1 MKALY
6 TALLTTLLLMAPLSA
21 QNSSVPD
28 QVEVFKSSSNKGTGS
43 GDSRSLRLSVTVE
56 APEHLLVKEED
67 LIFEGQPIAD
77 KPEERK
83 RLLQSKESLILQ
95 RNNLFCKEVPE
106 PLKPKETPPLAPLP
120 GANYQEEESLV
131 AQAQLKLQQAQTIL
145 ASRTPILKSDNPEK
159 RASMEKVEAALRGA
173 SEKVREQE
181 ELLKSMQDLRLEAP
195 IMRHEEAKLK
205 QLQSETEQL
214 QSALQREQALM
225 ASAGTSQ
232 QQDLQNLEIAV
243 QVARSDLQIAMGRLE
258 TVRNNRK
265 LIEYKSTIEAAQRV
279 EEENR
284 SQQIYS
290 QQQGQYAQA
299 LRDKDYQLTQLHS
312 QLTAID
318 EKLAQIPII
327 KAPRSGYIRRIK
339 AWVGN
344 NGKYST
350 TLTIASSPNNNNSGS
365 QSNNKENKT
374 TTTNTTQP
382 TSTSTTSTT
391 GTKIITDKSTCPSP
405 TTTTANSTKSG
416 AKQ

>member
-6 TALLTTLLLMAPLSA
+6 TAIFTTLFFMAPLAA
-21 QNSSVPD
+21 QNSNVPD
-28 QVEVFKSSSNKGTGS
+28 QVEVFKSSNNKGTES

-56 APEHLLVKEED
+56 APEHLLVKEDD

-83 RLLQSKESLILQ
+83 RLLQSKNSLILQ

-120 GANYQEEESLV
+120 GANYQEEESHV
-131 AQAQLKLQQAQTIL
+131 AQAQLKLQQAQAIL

-173 SEKVREQE
+173 QEKVREQE
-181 ELLKSMQDLRLEAP
+181 ELLKSMQDMRLEAP
-195 IMRHEEAKLK
+195 VIRHEEAKLK

-258 TVRNNRK
+258 TARNNRK
-265 LIEYKSTIEAAQRV
+265 LTEYKASIEASQRV

-284 SQQIYS
+284 SKQIYS

-327 KAPRSGYIRRIK
+327 KAPRSGYIRRVK
-339 AWVGN
+339 PWVGN
-344 NGKYST
+344 NGKYTT
-350 TLTIASSPNNNNSGS
+350 TLTIASSPNNNNSGGKS
-365 QSNNKENKT
+365 NNNKENNKT
-374 TTTNTTQP
+374 TTTSP
-382 TSTSTTSTT
+382 STTSTT
-391 GTKIITDKSTCPSP
+391 GAQIITDKSTCPSS
-405 TTTTANSTKSG
+405 TTNTTNTG